1 MHGINISVQHPLS
14 TLHIGTWYFRTVADK
29 LFRMAVCYICDFYDR
44 SVIKLKE
51 INMLTFIIGLFVGAF
66 LGTLA
71 VALCVA
77 SSREHDRGQ
86 SN

>member
-1 MHGINISVQHPLS
+1 
-14 TLHIGTWYFRTVADK
+14 
-29 LFRMAVCYICDFYDR
+29 MAVCHICNFYDR

-51 INMLTFIIGLFVGAF
+51 IYMISFIIGLFVGAF